1 MQAETY
7 EVKLDD
13 FFKTTIE
20 KMELLGATRLNK
32 GRTDFIQRFVNALI
46 VSRSVQFSE
55 VASKMTGLAT
65 EESKHRQI
73 QRFIGDYDLD
83 YEWVSLFILLLLPQK
98 GKKKLVMDRTNWSF
112 GSHKHN
118 ILVVSVYSHGIGIP
132 IWFEVLDSNGGNSS
146 CEDRMY
152 VLLKCIEILGK
163 DQIHSIIAD
172 SEFIGTEWIKFLV
185 EEKILFFIDVRS
197 NQYVIHQGKQKKITH
212 WLGQK
217 KKLILNSIKIFDQYL
232 GIAIKKQPT
241 DKRKAILA
249 IVTNALAKD
258 ALNQY
263 RCRWSIETLFNKLKK
278 NGFRLEDTHLTEPA
292 RLRKL
297 FALVSIGFTLCFLVG
312 LAEHHRKNIVV
323 KNHGY
328 KTVSFFRNGLNFIRK
343 ALKNSPKID
352 NNGVFEFILSIV
364 NSNFDYR
371 IKIVM

>member
-7 EVKLDD
+7 EAKLGD
-13 FFKTTIE
+13 FFKITIE
-20 KMELLGATRLNK
+20 KMELLGVTRLNK
-32 GRTDFIQRFVNALI
+32 SRTDFIQCFVNALI
-46 VSRSVQFSE
+46 VSRSVQFAE
-55 VASKMTGLAT
+55 VASKMTGSAT

-73 QRFIGDYDLD
+73 QRFIGGYDLD
-83 YEWVSLFILLLLPQK
+83 YEWISLLILLLLPKK

-185 EEKILFFIDVRS
+185 EEKITFFIDVRS
-197 NQYVIHQGKQKKITH
+197 NQYITYQGKQKKIIH
-212 WLGQK
+212 WLGHK
-217 KKLILNSIKIFDQYL
+217 KKLVLNSVEIFGQNL
-232 GIAIKKQPT
+232 GIALKKQAN

-249 IVTNALAKD
+249 IITNALAKD

-263 RCRWSIETLFNKLKK
+263 RSRWSIETLFNKLKK
-278 NGFRLEDTHLTEPA
+278 NGFRLEDTHLTEPI

-297 FALVSIGFTLCFLVG
+297 FALVAIGFTLCFVVG
-312 LAEHHRKNIVV
+312 LAEHHRKNIVL

-343 ALKNSPKID
+343 ALKNNPKID
-352 NNGVFEFILSIV
+352 NNSVFDFILNIV
-364 NSNFDYR
+364 ENNFKYR
-371 IKIVM
+371 SKIVM